1 MGRVELDLCKVKD
14 CIIKYGKEK
23 IVVNRIIN
31 TIKAMEIV
39 DICIQQFKNKSSLP
53 LIKTIFDICVLA
65 LQTNIDIN
73 EVKEINSDNKF
84 ELNLSIDSECVEY
97 YENSGIFSMI
107 NKNIINYSDLWN
119 MVIKSI
125 EMENTTSAFNKVV
138 ENLPNEK
145 EMNTSIEMISKFIK
159 ENPDFVKGLAKDEM
173 INRAKE
179 VAKKEHFEKMED
191 EKVELIAK
199 QEVEKLIAE
208 KKAEIKAKNKKK

>member
-14 CIIKYGKEK
+14 CTIKYGKEK

-97 YENSGIFSMI
+97 YENSGIFSII

-138 ENLPNEK
+138 ETLPNEA
-145 EMNTSIEMISKFIK
+145 EMNSSIEIISKFAK
-159 ENPDFVKGLAKDEM
+159 ENPELVKGIIKNQMVDKAKETAKSETREKIENTKAENLAK
-173 INRAKE
+173 
-179 VAKKEHFEKMED
+179 
-191 EKVELIAK
+191 VEIDK
-199 QEVEKLIAE
+199 IIAE
-208 KKAEIKAKNKKK
+208 KKLEIKSKNKTK